1 MNSLSI
7 DDLKYVRKQIEKQQ
21 LKTVAINEIEQILS
35 IKQRINKRI
44 RDIEDE
50 QFDMIIKQQKG
61 EI

>member
-1 MNSLSI
+1 MNSLKI
-7 DDLKYVRKQIEKQQ
+7 DDLKYIRKQIETQQ

-44 RDIEDE
+44 RDIEDK
-50 QFDMIIKQQKG
+50 QFDMMIKQQKG